1 MKKLTSTYYS
11 SGAFNSATLVL
22 RLFFGIL
29 MMYHGYEKLVN
40 FETARSHMPE
50 FLGMSKS
57 IVIIL
62 VIFAE
67 FFCALFVVLGLFTRL
82 STIPIIILLCVILIK
97 KYYVVTGSSQLTSNH
112 LENVRLFLG
121 GYLTI
126 LIIGPGKISV
136 DSLTGK

>member
-1 MKKLTSTYYS
+1 MRKLTSTYYS

-67 FFCALFVVLGLFTRL
+67 FFCALFVTIGLFTRL
-82 STIPIIILLCVILIK
+82 STIPIIIVMCVALFKVHHSHITGEGQLAGLFLAGFLAILI
-97 KYYVVTGSSQLTSNH
+97 L
-112 LENVRLFLG
+112 
-121 GYLTI
+121 
-126 LIIGPGKISV
+126 GPGKISV